1 VFQGG
6 VGPARK
12 LRRCASDSH
21 TAGVVVFLSVL
32 LSLLL
37 ALPWLVAIV
46 LLTRRDR
53 SSLLWSDNGR
63 TFPTQATVL
72 RSFRGS

>member
-1 VFQGG
+1 MLI
-6 VGPARK
+6 A
-12 LRRCASDSH
+12 
-21 TAGVVVFLSVL
+21 L

-63 TFPTQATVL
+63 AFPTQATVL
-72 RSFRGS
+72 GSFRRR

>member
-1 VFQGG
+1 VRLGQ
-6 VGPARK
+6 PH
-12 LRRCASDSH
+12 C
-21 TAGVVVFLSVL
+21 GVVVFLSVL

-37 ALPWLVAIV
+37 ALPWVIAIV
-46 LLTRRDR
+46 VVTRRDR

-63 TFPTQATVL
+63 TFPTQATAL

>member
-1 VFQGG
+1 V
-6 VGPARK
+6 
-12 LRRCASDSH
+12 
-21 TAGVVVFLSVL
+21 GVVVFLSAL

-37 ALPWLVAIV
+37 ALPWVIAIIV
-46 LLTRRDR
+46 VTRRDR

-63 TFPTQATVL
+63 TFPTQATAL

>member
-1 VFQGG
+1 ML
-6 VGPARK
+6 PAI
-12 LRRCASDSH
+12 
-21 TAGVVVFLSVL
+21 L

-63 TFPTQATVL
+63 AFPTQAEAL
-72 RSFRGS
+72 RSFRGG